1 MRYKYYNNAYFIL
14 FDLHLGR
21 NDLHLGRN
29 ISHLLSNFKN
39 ILQESR
45 KTGGRT
51 NEDLVKMI
59 SEMNVDNGPQMDV
72 SKLDRKSSVL
82 IATAKVMTKSD
93 IDISNLKLDL
103 PRFVQNDL
111 EGTLDSYLNALQ
123 LDGYQKNKKRKAFVI
138 GNTGKF
144 VTAYS

>member
-1 MRYKYYNNAYFIL
+1 MKE
-14 FDLHLGR
+14 
-21 NDLHLGRN
+21 NDEG
-29 ISHLLSNFKN
+29 K
-39 ILQESR
+39 
-45 KTGGRT
+45 
-51 NEDLVKMI
+51 EDLERIIKQLEEETPLENVKKM
-59 SEMNVDNGPQMDV
+59 
-72 SKLDRKSSVL
+72 DRKSSIL
-82 IATAKVMTKSD
+82 IATAKLMTKSD

-144 VTAYS
+144 VNTYS